1 MNGVS
6 TQPTGKHLISLI
18 SDFTLTL
25 GSFPETL
32 LLPATDQ
39 PHPSPPL
46 QASERISNIEGCTSL
61 AELGS

>member
-18 SDFTLTL
+18 SDFALTL

-32 LLPATDQ
+32 LLPATD
-39 PHPSPPL
+39 HSSPPP
-46 QASERISNIEGCTSL
+46 QASERISNIEGHTLL
-61 AELGS
+61 AELGT